1 MGFEKEP
8 FSTSPDPEFFYLSKE
23 HEAALTNILIE
34 LRIKRGLSVI
44 LGDVGTGKTTLSRK
58 LIQELKSRD
67 DFIFHIVLDPSFDNE
82 YLFLSS
88 LAKNLDIAPSRD
100 IFSSA
105 FSGAPTQA
113 TILDLRESLE
123 RFLFQKGVTENRT
136 VVIIIDEAQKL
147 TDKSLEILR
156 VLLNYETNEY
166 KLLQLV
172 LLGQLELYTR
182 IMNIPN
188 FFDRISF
195 RYVLNPLGLNETKE
209 MIEFRIRQAGY
220 RANMHLFLDE
230 AVKEIYQYSRGYPR
244 RITMLC
250 HRALKELV
258 LKNKFV
264 VDAALIADLL
274 QGDIQAG
281 WYRKDPLVQRNSYQ
295 GLRGEAEGI
304 RGS

>member
-123 RFLFQKGVTENRT
+123 RFLLQKGVTENRT